1 MIDEK
6 TLHKLEFPKIK
17 EQWLHFAYGDGGRKK
32 VENVRL
38 SHDFAETQILLD
50 ETEEAMEMLRY
61 QDFSVLYDLPI
72 IDHCLAKVEMRG
84 GLQSFELRDIL
95 RVLNAVKLAVRMTA
109 GKNACPRLE
118 SYFKKLADNTDLRK
132 NIEAAV
138 DEEGKIKDTASA
150 ALKNIR
156 RQITASRAR
165 IKNYLQDF
173 IHSPDKQKCLQ
184 DILVTERD
192 GRYVVPVKQ
201 EFRYE
206 VRGIIHDES
215 SSGATVFIEPLA
227 VVEQNN
233 HIRAMQNEEQREIQK
248 ILNELSSQV
257 EVFSEELRLN
267 QEILSCLD
275 FIFSR
280 AKMAYELD
288 AYRPLINKDGIVDV
302 VKARH
307 PLLGESAVPISINLG
322 RDFDML
328 VITGP
333 NTGGKTVVLKTLGLL
348 TVMTMV
354 GLFIPAQ
361 EKSSI
366 AIFDNIYVDI
376 GDEQSIEQSLS
387 TFSSHMSNIITIM
400 KQTGPNSLVLLDEL
414 GAGTDPT
421 EGAALAQ
428 VILEELRKKN
438 ARVIITTH
446 QSELKSYA
454 FQNKRVE
461 NACVEFDPLSLRP
474 TYKLTVGM
482 PGQSNAFSIAE
493 RLGLDKKMVLKARE
507 LVPQNEIEIGNMLRQ
522 LKTSRVE
529 YETAIRELDELKHF
543 LSTEKQLLVNEK
555 EKWRQERESLL
566 SKAQEKADAY
576 IREMRQEADE
586 AINELK
592 EVLKKRPEIPKW
604 HEIEE
609 GRKKL
614 KLLSGKPRLNSVIN
628 SDKPNKNRINIIPG
642 DYVFIKD
649 IKQKGYVLTKP
660 DQQGQVMVQVGIM
673 RLEVNALQLEHID
686 EQESK
691 SYNFRNSSFLE
702 KAQKMSSE
710 IDLRGK
716 LAEEAQELLDKY
728 LDDAVLVGLPMVRVI
743 HGKGTG
749 VQRKSL
755 QMDLAVHPSISSF
768 RDGRPDEG
776 GHGVTIIELK

>member
-1 MIDEK
+1 MIDD
-6 TLHKLEFPKIK
+6 
-17 EQWLHFAYGDGGRKK
+17 Y
-32 VENVRL
+32 
-38 SHDFAETQILLD
+38 
-50 ETEEAMEMLRY
+50 
-61 QDFSVLYDLPI
+61 
-72 IDHCLAKVEMRG
+72 LAKVHIRG
-84 GLQSFELRDIL
+84 SLQSLELRAVFE
-95 RVLNAVKLAVRMTA
+95 VLNAVKLAGKMTA
-109 GKNACPRLE
+109 GKKSCPRLE
-118 SYFKKLADNTDLRK
+118 SYLKKLKDNPELRK

-138 DEEGKIKDTASA
+138 DEEGKVKDTASSS
-150 ALKNIR
+150 LRNIR
-156 RQITASRAR
+156 KQINASRAK

-173 IHSPDKQKCLQ
+173 IRSPDKQKSLQ
-184 DILVTERD
+184 DVLITERD

-215 SSGATVFIEPLA
+215 ASGATVFIEPLA

-233 HIRAMQNEEQREIQK
+233 HIRAMQTEEQREIQK

-257 EVFSEELRLN
+257 SVFREELKCG
-267 QEILSCLD
+267 QEILNCLD

-280 AKMAYELD
+280 ARLAYELD
-288 AYRPLINKDGIVDV
+288 AYRPLINKNGIVDIV
-302 VKARH
+302 RARH
-307 PLLGESAVPISINLG
+307 PLLGKNAVPINITLG

-348 TVMTMV
+348 TVMAMA

-361 EKSSI
+361 EKSGV

-387 TFSSHMSNIITIM
+387 TFSSHMGNIIAIM

-414 GAGTDPT
+414 GAGTDPA
-421 EGAALAQ
+421 EGAALAR
-428 VILEELRKKN
+428 VVLEELRQKD

-446 QSELKSYA
+446 QSELKNYA

-461 NACVEFDPLSLRP
+461 NACVEFDPLSLQP

-493 RLGLDKKMVLKARE
+493 RLGLDKSLVLKARE
-507 LVPQNEIEIGNMLRQ
+507 LVPRNEMEIGNMLRQ
-522 LKTSRVE
+522 LKASRVE
-529 YETAIRELDELKHF
+529 YETAVHELDGLKHF
-543 LSTEKQLLVNEK
+543 LSTEKQLLINEK
-555 EKWRQERESLL
+555 EKWRQEKENLL

-576 IREMRQEADE
+576 LREIRQEADE
-586 AINELK
+586 AISELK
-592 EVLKKRPEIPKW
+592 EVLKKRQEIPKW
-604 HEIEE
+604 HEIEQ
-609 GRKKL
+609 GRRKL
-614 KLLSGKPRLNSVIN
+614 KLLSGKPRIN
-628 SDKPNKNRINIIPG
+628 SDKESLKPDKSLTNIMPG

-660 DQQGQVMVQVGIM
+660 DQQGQVTVQAGII
-673 RLEVNALQLEHID
+673 RLEVKALQLERID

-691 SYNFRNSSFLE
+691 NYNFRNSSFLE

-749 VQRKSL
+749 ALRKSL
-755 QMDLAVHPSISSF
+755 QRYLAVHPSISSF

-776 GHGVTIIELK
+776 GHGVTVIELK